1 MFFDSSTDFL
11 PGVQDMSRMESGEA
25 VQCER
30 ELACYL
36 QDCESLVQQLNQEL
50 KVLRD
55 EKYYQV
61 EQLAFRWVHSEGLV
75 FAGGWLVK
83 ASHVVLVSLI
93 IIQQMSY
100 EWEKKPI
107 IPDIGEKWTFWLLI
121 IQNHCCH

>member
-61 EQLAFRWVHSEGLV
+61 EQLAFR
-75 FAGGWLVK
+75 
-83 ASHVVLVSLI
+83 
-93 IIQQMSY
+93 
-100 EWEKKPI
+100 
-107 IPDIGEKWTFWLLI
+107 
-121 IQNHCCH
+121 